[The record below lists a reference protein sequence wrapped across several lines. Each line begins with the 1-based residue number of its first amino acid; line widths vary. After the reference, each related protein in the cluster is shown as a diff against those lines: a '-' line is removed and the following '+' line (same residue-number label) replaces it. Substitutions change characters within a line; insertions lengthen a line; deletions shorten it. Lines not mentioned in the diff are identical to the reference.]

1 MAYKKTMMTDKN
13 EMSNSRGD
21 SSIDSK
27 GIFLYVEVEVCEG
40 VSV

>member
-1 MAYKKTMMTDKN
+1 MACKKTMMTDKN

-27 GIFLYVEVEVCEG
+27 EIFLYVEVEVCEG